1 MAARSTRR
9 CSSREGAGFRL
20 AGPPE
25 GVEHLGGIDFD
36 EAVFRHVLTA
46 LGDDVAALDDTDP
59 ATATALARL
68 RRDCVEAKEVL
79 SFSVDTV
86 VPVALP
92 GITRSVRLIRGELD
106 DMLRPA
112 IGETV
117 AATRR
122 VLDAAGVE
130 PGDLA
135 AILLVGGSSRI
146 PLVSEM
152 LSAEFGRPLALDNH
166 PKHDVA
172 LGAAIRDTPAA
183 QPAVPAAAEANSPV
197 AADVPAGA
205 AGTHLAAPAGTTPGR
220 QSRNRPPSA
229 RRQATPANPTP
240 RPGRRRTGA
249 RPRSS
254 ARCTPSRKAVDRPPL
269 RRRGVDDSYGHRR
282 CSSSPCS

>member
-1 MAARSTRR
+1 M
-9 CSSREGAGFRL
+9 
-20 AGPPE
+20 
-25 GVEHLGGIDFD
+25 
-36 EAVFRHVLTA
+36 
-46 LGDDVAALDDTDP
+46 
-59 ATATALARL
+59 
-68 RRDCVEAKEVL
+68 L
-79 SFSVDTV
+79 SFAVDTV

-92 GITRSVRLIRGELD
+92 GITRSVRLTRGELD

-130 PGDLA
+130 AGDLA

-152 LSAEFGRPLALDNH
+152 LSAAFGRPLALDNH

-172 LGAAIRDTPAA
+172 LGAAIRDTPAT
-183 QPAVPAAAEANSPV
+183 QPAVPATAVVTPPAP
-197 AADVPAGA
+197 ADV
-205 AGTHLAAPAGTTPGR
+205 AGTTPTVA
-220 QSRNRPPSA
+220 RPDTDVTSSGASSA
-229 RRQATPANPTP
+229 DRPAGATRGPGPA
-240 RPGRRRTGA
+240 GRRRTGV